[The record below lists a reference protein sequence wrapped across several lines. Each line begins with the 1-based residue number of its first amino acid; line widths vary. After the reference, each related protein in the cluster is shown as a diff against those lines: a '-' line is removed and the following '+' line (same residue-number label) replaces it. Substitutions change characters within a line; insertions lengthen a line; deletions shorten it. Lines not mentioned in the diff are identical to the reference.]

1 MNSETNCITYNGILF
16 SNKREWL
23 TDTHNNAD
31 EDQNDAELKKKPDPN
46 EKDII

>member
-16 SNKREWL
+16 SDKREWL

-31 EDQNDAELKKKPDPN
+31 EDQNDAELKKSQTQIKRT
-46 EKDII
+46 